1 MGRKKYNKLVR
12 DLIPEIIEQ
21 SGKKCKWHKAQDRA
35 MPTYLGKKLVE
46 EAKEFQEN
54 PSNEEL
60 ADVMEVIRTIERVMG
75 LDRYAKMGLKAY
87 SRGAFEQHIVLDW
100 VDDEWT
106 L

>member
-35 MPTYLGKKLVE
+35 MPAYLGKKLVE
-46 EAKEFQEN
+46 EAKEFQQN
-54 PSNEEL
+54 PSNDEL

-75 LDRYAKMGLKAY
+75 FDRYAKMGLKAY
-87 SRGAFEQHIVLDW
+87 NRGAFDRHIVLDW
-100 VDDEWT
+100 VDDE
-106 L
+106 